1 MFTRYALVGFVN
13 TGVHFISF
21 FFLIALGYV
30 QSISNLVAFSIA
42 VSCSYLLN
50 AKFTF
55 KAQYKLAEYAVY
67 VLFMGFLSYL
77 IGSFGDYLMLP
88 SLISLITFSALSL
101 VIGYRFSKFLF
112 KKEK

>member
-1 MFTRYALVGFVN
+1 M
-13 TGVHFISF
+13 
-21 FFLIALGYV
+21 
-30 QSISNLVAFSIA
+30 VAFSIA

-55 KAQYKLAEYAVY
+55 KAQYKPAEYAVY